1 MSDAVKGSG
10 RTTHRATRLVAGE
23 RGQAMTETL
32 LLALP
37 LMMIAAALLQI
48 FLIDEYTFRIAT
60 RAHQRLFAE
69 QAFPANRP
77 NVGYDT
83 PTVRWNDPP
92 PYVPVVGFFAP
103 YGLNANDLRIRSRA
117 RGGEKRMQI
126 GRGTAPSISLGGLL
140 DLSAA
145 NIDASAAMSGLE
157 RAKALRLEMEQRARS
172 GR

>member
-1 MSDAVKGSG
+1 VKRS
-10 RTTHRATRLVAGE
+10 RHPIIAGKRFAADQ

-48 FLIDEYTFRIAT
+48 FLIDEYTFRVAART
-60 RAHQRLFAE
+60 HQRLFAE

-77 NVGYDT
+77 NVNFTT
-83 PTVRWNDPP
+83 PTVRWDDPS

-103 YGLNANDLRIRSRA
+103 YGLTADDLRIRSRA
-117 RGGEKRMQI
+117 RGGDKRMQI
-126 GRGTAPSISLGGLL
+126 GRGTAPSLSPGGI
-140 DLSAA
+140 DLSVP
-145 NIDASAAMSGLE
+145 DSLASVAMTGLE
-157 RAKALRLEMEQRARS
+157 RAKALRVELEQRARS